1 MSRGK
6 RSDFEMIH
14 GEGILRVSNENQA
27 KREKNLTLKH
37 KKERARERQ
46 NVFGEGNGKMCDLK
60 YKNSRDLELNWRNAT
75 TTTTSTPNEQR
86 LIRME

>member
-14 GEGILRVSNENQA
+14 GEGILRVRNENQA

-46 NVFGEGNGKMCDLK
+46 NGVGGGVVKFE
-60 YKNSRDLELNWRNAT
+60 
-75 TTTTSTPNEQR
+75 
-86 LIRME
+86 IRKTKIVTV